1 MCFDPD
7 SEPPV
12 ASSGAAVRTE
22 RVVLTATDGVEF
34 AAYDALPERLGETAV
49 IVLPDVRGL
58 FRFYEELAVRLAE
71 QGHRSIAIDYFGRTA
86 GIGERSE
93 DFDFAPHVDQTTYAG
108 LVADVTATVE
118 YVRPTH
124 ERIYLVGFCF
134 GGSNAWHLAAEGLG
148 LAGVIGFYGHPDR
161 DKPTGSGTVIDRV
174 PHMEGRLLALM
185 AGDDHMITPDMVDR
199 FEVALATAG
208 VDHEVVTYPGAPH
221 SFFDRKQAEFTGESA
236 DAWARMLAFMGQRPT
251 G

>member
-12 ASSGAAVRTE
+12 TPSGAVIRAR
-22 RVVLTATDGVEF
+22 RIVLTAADGNRF
-34 AAYDALPERLGETAV
+34 AALDAVPEESGATAV

-58 FRFYEELAVRLAE
+58 FRFYEDLAVRLAE
-71 QGHRSIAIDYFGRTA
+71 QGHRSVAVDYFGRTA
-86 GIGERSE
+86 GTGARPE

-118 YVRPTH
+118 HLRRDH
-124 ERIYLVGFCF
+124 DRIYVVGFCF
-134 GGSNAWHLAAEGLG
+134 GGSNAWHVAGEDLG

-161 DKPTGSGTVIDRV
+161 DKPAGSGSVISKVGSMRGRV
-174 PHMEGRLLALM
+174 LALM
-185 AGDDHMITPDMVDR
+185 AGADHMITAEMVER
-199 FEVALATAG
+199 FEAALSVAG

-221 SFFDRKQAEFTGESA
+221 SFFDRKQAEFADESA
-236 DAWARMLAFMGQRPT
+236 DAWRRLLEFIR
-251 G
+251 

>member
-12 ASSGAAVRTE
+12 ASSGALVRTE
-22 RVVLTATDGVEF
+22 RVVLAATDGNRF
-34 AAYDALPERLGETAV
+34 DAFDAIPEQPTETAV

-86 GIGERSE
+86 GTGERSE

-108 LVADVTATVE
+108 LVADVTATIE
-118 YVRPTH
+118 HLSPTH
-124 ERIYLVGFCF
+124 QRIYVVGFCF
-134 GGSNAWHLAAEGLG
+134 GGSNAWHLAGEDLG

-161 DKPTGSGTVIDRV
+161 DKPAGSGTVIDRV
-174 PHMEGRLLALM
+174 PHMRGRVLALM
-185 AGDDHMITPDMVDR
+185 AGEDHMITPDMVER
-199 FEVALATAG
+199 FEIALEAG
-208 VDHEVVTYPGAPH
+208 GIDHEVVTYPGAPH
-221 SFFDRKQAEFTGESA
+221 SFFDRKQAEYAGASA
-236 DAWARMLAFMGQRPT
+236 DAWSRMVAFIT
-251 G
+251 

>member
-12 ASSGAAVRTE
+12 AASGAAVRTE
-22 RVVLTATDGVEF
+22 RVVLTASDGNRF
-34 AAYDALPERLGETAV
+34 DAFDAAPEEAAQTAV

-86 GIGERSE
+86 GTGSRDD
-93 DFDFAPHVDQTTYAG
+93 DFDFASHVEQTTYSG

-118 YVRPTH
+118 RLHPAH
-124 ERIYLVGFCF
+124 ERIYVVGFCF
-134 GGSNAWHLAAEGLG
+134 GGSNAWHLAGESLG

-174 PHMEGRLLALM
+174 PRMEGRVLALM
-185 AGDDHMITPDMVDR
+185 AGEDHMITSDMVER
-199 FEVALATAG
+199 FEIALEAAG

-221 SFFDRKQAEFTGESA
+221 SFFDRKQAEYTGESA
-236 DAWARMLAFMGQRPT
+236 DAWARMLAFIT
-251 G
+251 